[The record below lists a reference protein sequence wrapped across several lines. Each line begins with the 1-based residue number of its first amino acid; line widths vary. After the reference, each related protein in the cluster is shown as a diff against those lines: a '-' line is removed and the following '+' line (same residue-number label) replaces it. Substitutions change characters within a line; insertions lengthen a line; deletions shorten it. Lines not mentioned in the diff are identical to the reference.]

1 MIPLFQFSQNMYYI
15 HIQWY
20 LTLNSVDFKCSFA
33 FYFQYVTS
41 LVSQVSPVLCTLLQ
55 SELEFN
61 EDCCPVFV
69 SLTETDAPVP
79 ETHCSAH
86 DCL

>member
-20 LTLNSVDFKCSFA
+20 LIPNNVDFKYSFA

-41 LVSQVSPVLCTLLQ
+41 LVTQVSSVLCAPAAHRSWNSARTAAQ
-55 SELEFN
+55 SLW
-61 EDCCPVFV
+61 P
-69 SLTETDAPVP
+69 SETQKR
-79 ETHCSAH
+79 
-86 DCL
+86 

>member
-20 LTLNSVDFKCSFA
+20 LIPDNVDFKYSFA

-41 LVSQVSPVLCTLLQ
+41 LVPQVSSILCAPAAHRT
-55 SELEFN
+55 SE
-61 EDCCPVFV
+61 DSCPVFV
-69 SLTETDAPVP
+69 AIRDTE
-79 ETHCSAH
+79 EIGK
-86 DCL
+86 